1 MDETKEKRD
10 DTKEE
15 RLKRAKE
22 LAERKKREEAGTEK
36 PLVGLPKKERLKI
49 QRQPMP
55 EQDPMARILNFE
67 SVVLGYPA
75 DIALLEA
82 QRCLGCANP
91 KCIPL
96 CPAEVNIPAFILEIV
111 KGNLEGAY
119 AILKESNALPAI
131 CGRVCPQEVQCEME
145 CLLAKKGPVAIGR
158 LEQFVAEYMLDKF
171 EKEPP
176 TITRY
181 TPTKE
186 KVAVIGSGPAGITCA
201 ADLCKLG
208 YDVTVFESLHKPG
221 GVLVYGIPSFRLPR
235 RIINAEIKTVEDMG
249 VKFMC
254 NTVFGKSVTLQDL
267 LKEGYKAIFLGTGAG
282 LPSFLGIKGENAN
295 GVYSA
300 NEFLT
305 RVNLMEAWDFPN
317 ADTPVYVGKKV
328 ITVGAGN
335 TAMDCARVSL
345 RLLGVKESHIVYRR
359 TKAEAPARAEE
370 IEHAEQEGVIF
381 NFLTQPLEIIRDE
394 NNWIKGLKCIKME
407 LGEPDES
414 GRRRP
419 VPIPGSEFEIECDT
433 LLNAVGQS
441 PNPIAMRSIPGL
453 EITKRGTV
461 VVDEESMQTS
471 VPYVF
476 AGGDITVG
484 ASTVIFAVGQG
495 KKAARGIDRYLSAVR
510 EGKIKWG
517 EKQLKAQLAVSA

>member
-1 MDETKEKRD
+1 ME
-10 DTKEE
+10 DTKSQDELKAE
-15 RLKRAKE
+15 RLKRARE
-22 LAERKKREEAGTEK
+22 LAEKKKQEKEAGAAEK
-36 PLVGLPKKERLKI
+36 PEFGLPKKERLKI
-49 QRQPMP
+49 PRQPMP
-55 EQDPMARILNFE
+55 EQPPHERIKNFE
-67 SVVLGYPA
+67 SVVFGYTPE
-75 DIALLEA
+75 IALLEA
-82 QRCLGCANP
+82 QRCLDCPEP
-91 KCIPL
+91 KCVPL
-96 CPAEVNIPAFILEIV
+96 CPAEVDIPSFIREIV

-119 AILKESNALPAI
+119 AILKQNNALPAI
-131 CGRVCPQEVQCEME
+131 CGRVCPQEVQCEMQ

-158 LEQFVAEYMLDKF
+158 LEQFVAEYMLEKF

-176 TITRY
+176 KIAPF

-201 ADLCKLG
+201 ADLVRLG
-208 YDVTVFESLHKPG
+208 YHVTIFESLHKPG
-221 GVLVYGIPSFRLPR
+221 GVLVYGIPPFRLPR
-235 RIINAEIKTVEDMG
+235 RIIDAEIKTVEQMG
-249 VKFMC
+249 VEIRC
-254 NTVFGKSVTLQDL
+254 NSVFGKTITLQEL
-267 LKEGYKAIFLGTGAG
+267 LEEGYKAIFLGTGAG
-282 LPSFLGIKGENAN
+282 LPTFLGIPGENAN

-328 ITVGAGN
+328 VTVGAGN

-345 RLLGVKESHIVYRR
+345 RLPQVEESHIVYRR
-359 TKAEAPARAEE
+359 TRAEAPARAEE
-370 IEHAEQEGVIF
+370 IEHAEQEGVVF
-381 NFLTQPLEIIRDE
+381 NFLTQPVEIIRDDK
-394 NNWIKGLKCIKME
+394 NWIKGVKCIKME

-419 VPIPGSEFEIECDT
+419 VPIPGTEFVIECDT
-433 LLNAVGQS
+433 LLNAVGQR

-453 EITKRGTV
+453 EITKWGTV
-461 VVDEESMQTS
+461 TVDEETMQTS

-495 KKAARGIDRYLSAVR
+495 KKAARGIDKYLSMVR

-517 EKQLKAQLAVSA
+517 EKIEKLAVAV